1 MLPAFMAFFHHLF
14 AFTLTASLVYEFI
27 TYRNNM
33 TADEARRMQR
43 MDIVYG
49 ISAGL
54 LLIVGL
60 LRVFFFE
67 KGLSFY
73 LQSPFFWV
81 KMVTF
86 IIVGLLS
93 IGPTIRFVRWNQ
105 LLKENQPPVVSEA
118 EFNRT
123 RLILRLE
130 MVGLAIILLSAV
142 FMARGIGFN

>member
-1 MLPAFMAFFHHLF
+1 MLPAFMAFLHHLF

-81 KMVTF
+81 KMATF

-130 MVGLAIILLSAV
+130 MVGLVIILLSAA